1 VVTDDVI
8 GEIGQQQVLPVLR
21 LPTAEQAVQAART
34 VIAAGLTVVE
44 LTATTPD
51 WEKALGTVYAE
62 LPPGAKVGLG
72 TVTDAGTA
80 SAAIAGGAA
89 FLVSPWAAPAV
100 RAVAEAAGVPFLEGA
115 LSPTEVAAAA
125 AHGPVKIFPA
135 SSVGR
140 SHISALRAV
149 LPDAILVPTGGIR
162 MAEVPAWLAAGA
174 YAVGIGTDLLSDDLP
189 AQLRAL
195 RTATGGDPA

>member
-1 VVTDDVI
+1 MTDDVI
-8 GEIGQQQVLPVLR
+8 SAIGRQQVLPVLR
-21 LPTAEQAVQAART
+21 LPSAERAVQAART
-34 VIAAGLTVVE
+34 VLAAGLTVVE

-51 WEKALGTVYAE
+51 WEKALGTVFTE
-62 LPPGAKVGLG
+62 LPPDAWVGLG

-80 SAAIAGGAA
+80 SAAIAAGAA
-89 FLVSPWAAPAV
+89 FLVSPWAAPTV
-100 RAVAEAAGVPFLEGA
+100 REVADAAGVPFLEGA

-140 SHISALRAV
+140 GHLTALRAV

-162 MAEVPAWLAAGA
+162 LAEVPAWLAAGA
-174 YAVGIGTDLLSDDLP
+174 YAVGVGADLLSDDLP

-195 RTATGGDPA
+195 RKAAGGGTP